1 MKESDALRNKVKQ
14 SRTEKQKLNKYDKIT
29 AKLDESLI
37 LTRLDEKNRTSK

>member
-29 AKLDESLI
+29 AKLDES
-37 LTRLDEKNRTSK
+37 